1 MKFFLD
7 FLQLFTPLCIA
18 CLADDSL
25 KIQQRDQYV
34 MEQSQNSRRK
44 LHVGQAIL
52 EHLVPLINRG
62 DPGGKQSLGL
72 SYCGLTTLTQTRF
85 FHNNLHPIKGLL
97 EFTLD
102 FRRVLQLSRFQV
114 NRMKDYSQITDA
126 LLHGILVFDG
136 PIQCPSGARHVAADS
151 VGAGNGEWVLV
162 VTGSSARKANG
173 GDLPIDL
180 SVIGIVDQVVIED
193 QVTYRK

>member
-1 MKFFLD
+1 
-7 FLQLFTPLCIA
+7 
-18 CLADDSL
+18 
-25 KIQQRDQYV
+25 
-34 MEQSQNSRRK
+34 
-44 LHVGQAIL
+44 
-52 EHLVPLINRG
+52 
-62 DPGGKQSLGL
+62 
-72 SYCGLTTLTQTRF
+72 
-85 FHNNLHPIKGLL
+85 
-97 EFTLD
+97 
-102 FRRVLQLSRFQV
+102 
-114 NRMKDYSQITDA
+114 MKDYSQITDA